1 MSNIVKARIV
11 KMGNSQGIR
20 IPKLLLE
27 QLGLSDQIEMEVAEN
42 QLIIRAAPQAEPQA
56 ARQGWEAAFRE
67 MAQRGD
73 DQLLDADA
81 VNAASWDESEWEW
94 Q

>member
-27 QLGLSDQIEMEVAEN
+27 QLGLQDQVEMEIAEN
-42 QLIIRAAPQAEPQA
+42 QLIIRPATKA

-67 MAQRGD
+67 MAQYGD
-73 DQLLDADA
+73 DQLLDAGA
-81 VNAASWDESEWEW
+81 ANASSWDEDEWEW
-94 Q
+94 E